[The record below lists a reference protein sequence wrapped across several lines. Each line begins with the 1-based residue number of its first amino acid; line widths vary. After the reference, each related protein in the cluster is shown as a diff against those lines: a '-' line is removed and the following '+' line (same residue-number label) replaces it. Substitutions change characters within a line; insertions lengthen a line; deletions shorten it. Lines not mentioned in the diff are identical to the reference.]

1 MANKSKLQTSM
12 NVILMILI
20 AVSVLAV
27 VNFLAQRHFVRLDL
41 TENRQYTISDATRNI
56 VGNLD
61 DLVNVKIFF
70 SQKLPPRMVNLEN
83 QISDLFEELEA
94 YSDGNLRVEY
104 IDPGDDPELQQQAQ
118 SFTIPQV
125 QLNIYEKDKAEVTS
139 AYMGIGF
146 TYGDRKDAIPIIQNL
161 QSLEYDVASR
171 LLKLT
176 REEVETIGFLV
187 GHEGPDLYDD
197 AQYGAL
203 RRELEKEY
211 RVTMVDL
218 TSGGD
223 VPPEV
228 DTLVVAGPKKI
239 LKEREKFEIDQ
250 FLMRGGRGIFL
261 LDPVRMNPGL
271 QATPQPTNLDDMLA
285 HYGVRVSRD
294 LIIDSLN
301 SMASFSQGAM
311 RYSLPYPYWPRVH
324 KANFNR
330 ENPVVNKLDGL
341 TLPWCSQLHLLTA
354 EVQAVA
360 VPEGEE
366 VQTASAAAGDD
377 PVDGEDS
384 ETAEKAKTG
393 IIHVEQGGD
402 VANVTGIVLATTTQ
416 FGSVLKSP
424 FNLDPQQQFNPGETG
439 RYPLAVALTGE
450 FTSFFKERP
459 IPKPLTGEEN
469 DQQLDLSGMLS
480 PGGGEEEEE
489 REAILEQSPATQII
503 VVGNALFANANYA
516 AQFPGN
522 GIFLL
527 NCVDWATRG
536 GDLIDIRS
544 RAVID
549 RPMKELSSRGKTM
562 VRFLNNFGISLLVV
576 IFGLYRFYSR
586 RKNKDAA
593 AGADTVEAV
602 RHPGV

>member
-1 MANKSKLQTSM
+1 
-12 NVILMILI
+12 MILI

-41 TENRQYTISDATRNI
+41 TENKQYTISDATRNI

-104 IDPGDDPELQQQAQ
+104 IDPGDDPELQQMAQ

-146 TYGDRKDAIPIIQNL
+146 TYGDRKEAIPIIQNL

-187 GHEGPDLYDD
+187 GHEGPDIYDD

-203 RRELEKEY
+203 RQELEKEY

-218 TSGGD
+218 TSGAA

-294 LIIDSLN
+294 LVIDSLN
-301 SMASFSQGAM
+301 SMASFSRGYM

-330 ENPVVNKLDGL
+330 DNPVVNKLDGL
-341 TLPWCSQLHLLTA
+341 TLPWCSPLHLLTA
-354 EVQAVA
+354 KVEEVA

-366 VQTASAAAGDD
+366 LQTAAADASADTGDDTLDGEEGEAAA
-377 PVDGEDS
+377 E
-384 ETAEKAKTG
+384 AKIG
-393 IIHVEQGGD
+393 IIHVAQGGD

-424 FNLDPQQQFNPGETG
+424 FNLDPQQQFNPGATG

-450 FTSFFKERP
+450 FTSFFRDRP
-459 IPKPLTGEEN
+459 IPDPLTGEE
-469 DQQLDLSGMLS
+469 DGQQLDLSGMLN
-480 PGGGEEEEE
+480 PGGGEEQGE
-489 REAILEQSPATQII
+489 REAMLEQSSATQII

-536 GDLIDIRS
+536 GELIDIRS

-549 RPMKELSSRGKTM
+549 RPMKELTSRGKTL

-576 IFGLYRFYSR
+576 FFGLYRFYSR
-586 RKNKDAA
+586 RKNKEVA
-593 AGADTVEAV
+593 AGAEKVEAGH
-602 RHPGV
+602 HPGD